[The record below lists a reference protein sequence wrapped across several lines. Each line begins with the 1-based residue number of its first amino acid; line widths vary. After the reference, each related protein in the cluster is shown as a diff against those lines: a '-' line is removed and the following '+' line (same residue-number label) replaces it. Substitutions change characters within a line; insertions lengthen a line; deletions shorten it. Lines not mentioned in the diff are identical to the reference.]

1 MIDPSEYRAGY
12 SGVQAG
18 QDPTGRNAFEDVDMG
33 QFIDLMIAELQHQ
46 DPMNPMDNAQMME
59 QLGQIRE
66 ISASDKL
73 TESLDSVMLG
83 QTMSTSANLL
93 GKRVEG
99 LDEFGDEADG
109 VVDGISIVDGKPVLR
124 VGAQKVAMS
133 DISKIHAEIPGA
145 SEGGNTSANDSEEDA
160 SDAEDSQAA

>member
-12 SGVQAG
+12 SGTPIG

-46 DPMNPMDNAQMME
+46 DPMNPMDNSQMME

-66 ISASDKL
+66 IAASDKL

-83 QTMSTSANLL
+83 QTMATSANLL
-93 GKRVEG
+93 GKKIEG
-99 LDEFGDEADG
+99 LDEYGERAEG
-109 VVDGISIVDGKPVLR
+109 LVDGISIVEGKPVLK
-124 VGAQKVAMS
+124 VGLQKVAMS
-133 DISKIHAEIPGA
+133 DISKIYAEQPV
-145 SEGGNTSANDSEEDA
+145 SEESPADQEEEETESTA
-160 SDAEDSQAA
+160 RSDATKLL